1 MKKVWLIGLALM
13 MVLSAVVFVSADQVA
28 GVVTDDERLALIEK
42 RMEDKIEA
50 IEQMVV
56 DGKITAE
63 QAQVWKDHFT
73 QMLAFHKENGFLTC
87 EPGSGGMG
95 MGRGQRGG
103 FGLRDGSCRGPLT
116 GLK

>member
-28 GVVTDDERLALIEK
+28 GVATDEERLAFIES

-50 IEQMVV
+50 IEQMVK
-56 DGKITAE
+56 DGKITAA

-73 QMLAFHKENGFLTC
+73 QMLAFHKENGFLGF
-87 EPGSGGMG
+87 EPGTGRMG
-95 MGRGQRGG
+95 MGRGQGGG
-103 FGLRDGSCRGPLT
+103 FGLRDGSCRGPWT
-116 GLK
+116 SSN